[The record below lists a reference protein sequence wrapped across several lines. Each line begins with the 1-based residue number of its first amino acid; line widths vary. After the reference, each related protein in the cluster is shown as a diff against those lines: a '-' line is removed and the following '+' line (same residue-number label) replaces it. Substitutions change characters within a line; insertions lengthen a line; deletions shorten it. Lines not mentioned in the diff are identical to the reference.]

1 MAYDSGDH
9 HQAFNLFG
17 QCRNKTQ
24 VAEETGISRQTILR
38 WSKEGIPEEVT
49 GGKTWEEYWEA
60 KDRERLAASQQRELE
75 KRDTE
80 EVDFFDEQQRRIKD
94 LMDTVYARL
103 KVEEGGEQVSARDFQ
118 TLMELY
124 VKIDN
129 VHAEK
134 VRWMRSVALAMVN
147 AVAEEVG
154 EGTLLRI
161 KSRLMNILESEQQ
174 KMGPIP
180 DREKNLIPDGPPS
193 LPANTDTQQ

>member
-49 GGKTWEEYWEA
+49 GGKTWDEYWEA
-60 KDRERLAASQQRELE
+60 KDKERLAASQQRELE
-75 KRDTE
+75 KRDDE
-80 EVDFFDEQQRRIKD
+80 EVDFFDEQQQRIKS
-94 LMDTVYARL
+94 LMDTIYARL
-103 KVEEGGEQVSARDFQ
+103 QAEDGGEMVSARDFQ

-129 VHAEK
+129 MHAEK
-134 VRWMRSVALAMVN
+134 VQWMRSVALAMVN
-147 AVAEEVG
+147 AVAEEVE

-161 KSRLMNILESEQQ
+161 KSRLMNILETERQ

-180 DREKNLIPDGPPS
+180 EREKNLIPDKAPS
-193 LPANTDTQQ
+193 LPSNTDTV